1 MCCNGDIFCVAAWE
15 WNFVTASPCSPFCH
29 LHTNFH
35 AVTVKWT
42 TVKSASLAG
51 RRDTA

>member
-1 MCCNGDIFCVAAWE
+1 MGTSFVWLPGIGM
-15 WNFVTASPCSPFCH
+15 FVTASPCSPFCH